1 MIRFRLALIIVFF
14 AGLLACGIGYSM
26 VSAGASEQATRGAE
40 MYAKRCKSCHGDVG
54 QGLAL
59 WRLEWAPKDQNCQ
72 FTKCHG
78 LGHPPDGF
86 YMPRDAPPL
95 IGKDAVA
102 HFHNAR
108 HWQTAQDIVSYST
121 RRMPYDVPGELSES
135 DYWAVI
141 AYILRE
147 NGKLPAG
154 FRLDAFTGAAYL
166 FDPIATITYLVS
178 NVIDAFTES
187 FNALSI
193 GFATVALFDVALAA
207 RALPRLPRR

>member
-1 MIRFRLALIIVFF
+1 
-14 AGLLACGIGYSM
+14 M

-40 MYAKRCKSCHGDVG
+40 MFAERCKPCHGDVG

-108 HWQTAQDIVSYST
+108 HWQTAQDMFRYT
-121 RRMPYDVPGELSES
+121 RVRMPLDVPGELSES

-147 NGKLPAG
+147 NGRLPAG
-154 FRLDAFTGAAYL
+154 FRLDAVTGAAYL
-166 FDPIATITYLVS
+166 FDP
-178 NVIDAFTES
+178 
-187 FNALSI
+187 
-193 GFATVALFDVALAA
+193 FATVTWLASNILDGLAESPGGITIGFVTVALVGIVLVTRRSRR
-207 RALPRLPRR
+207 RASKP

>member
-1 MIRFRLALIIVFF
+1 MTRFRLALVFIFF
-14 AGLLACGIGYSM
+14 AGLLACVIGCSM

-40 MYAKRCKSCHGDVG
+40 MFAQRCKSCHGDVG

-78 LGHPPDGF
+78 LSHPPDGF

-95 IGKDAVA
+95 IGRDAVA

-108 HWQTAQDIVSYST
+108 HWQTARDIFSYSQV
-121 RRMPYDVPGELSES
+121 RMPLDVPGELSES

-141 AYILRE
+141 AYVLRE

-154 FRLDAFTGAAYL
+154 FRLDAVTGAAYL
-166 FDPIATITYLVS
+166 FDPIATVTYLAS
-178 NVIDAFTES
+178 NVLDRFAES
-187 FNALSI
+187 PTGITI
-193 GFATVALFDVALAA
+193 GFVAVVLVVVTLTA
-207 RALPRLPRR
+207 RARPRR